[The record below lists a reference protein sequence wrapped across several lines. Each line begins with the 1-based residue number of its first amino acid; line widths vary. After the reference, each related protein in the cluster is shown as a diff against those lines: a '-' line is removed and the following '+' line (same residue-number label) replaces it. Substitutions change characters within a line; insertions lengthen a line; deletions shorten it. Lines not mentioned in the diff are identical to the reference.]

1 MAIAADDDGDAA
13 TRRFTVDA
21 PSALGQCV
29 KTDADTRYLRIT
41 ESADSSETA
50 EIGFVDLAVGDVVD
64 IYGAS
69 DVTDSACVLADT
81 VQQYL
86 TVP

>member
-1 MAIAADDDGDAA
+1 
-13 TRRFTVDA
+13 
-21 PSALGQCV
+21 V

-81 VQQYL
+81 EQQYL